1 MPAATI
7 GATPSPSP
15 HFPRDSAHRLSVTD
29 ELRIYP
35 RRERDVAAS
44 TRDFSAE
51 LNPEQ
56 FAAVSHGEGPLLI
69 IAGAGTGKTRT
80 LVYRVAHLI
89 DRGIAPERILL
100 LTFTR
105 RAAHEMLSRAERLV
119 GTASTRVHGGT
130 FHGTGHRLLRQFG
143 KAAGLASEFSIM
155 DQGDAVDLMGI
166 ARANLGVGKK
176 DKRFPKKETLHWL
189 YSRHIN
195 TEFPIEDIL
204 HGEAPQF
211 LDYSQEIVRIYAEY
225 IARKQERGL
234 LDYDD
239 LLLCWALMLE
249 HSPEL
254 KTRIAGMYDHL
265 LVDEYQ
271 DTNQLQSRILR
282 GMCGG
287 HRNITVVGDDAQ
299 SIYSFR
305 GATQR
310 NILDFPRHF
319 PGTRLVTLE
328 QNYRS
333 TQPILDVTNTV
344 ISRATE
350 RFTKN
355 LWTHRAGG
363 ERPWLVTVRDEHEQT
378 RFVVDRILELHEE
391 GVPLREMAV
400 LFRAGYMSADL
411 EIELANRN
419 VPFEKWGGLKF
430 LEAAHVKDVVA
441 FLRVIDNP
449 RDEVSWY
456 RVLMLMPGIGDT
468 TARQII
474 TSMAERGWDAEAL
487 THWTP
492 PPRARD
498 AHRALAQLLRRLRGT
513 ARADTPAPE
522 HNVGTEIDLIRQM
535 YDDLLR
541 DRYDRPEPR
550 LADLDQLR
558 TIAGGFPSRASFLS
572 TIALEP
578 PQSTQDLAEGTGEE
592 DDDALVLSTSHS
604 AKGKEWDVV
613 FLIWAVDG
621 WFPMARAT
629 EREDELEEERR
640 LMYVALTRARNH
652 LAVTYPVNV
661 YSTRR
666 GQDYSMDQLSRF
678 LDRGVREKMQRVA
691 VEAPADMPAAPAPV
705 QSEKIDLLSLLRGR
719 FAPPDH
725 GTSSGPAA
733 RDPAS

>member
-1 MPAATI
+1 M
-7 GATPSPSP
+7 
-15 HFPRDSAHRLSVTD
+15 TD

-35 RRERDVAAS
+35 RRERDVAAGS
-44 TRDFSAE
+44 RDFSAE

-56 FAAVSHGEGPLLI
+56 LAAATHGDGPLLI

-89 DRGIAPERILL
+89 DRGVKPERILL

-119 GTASTRVHGGT
+119 GGASSKVHGGT
-130 FHGTGHRLLRQFG
+130 FHATGHRLLRQFG
-143 KAAGLASEFSIM
+143 RAAGLPDQFSIM

-176 DKRFPKKETLHWL
+176 EKRFPKKETLHWL

-195 TEFPIEDIL
+195 TELPIEDIL
-204 HGEAPQF
+204 HEEAPQF
-211 LDYSQEIVRIYAEY
+211 LDYSQEIVRIFAEY
-225 IARKQERGL
+225 ISRKQERAL
-234 LDYDD
+234 VDYDD

-249 HSPEL
+249 HSPDL
-254 KTRIAGMYDHL
+254 ATKIAGMYDHV
-265 LVDEYQ
+265 LVDEFQ
-271 DTNQLQSRILR
+271 DTNQLQARVLR
-282 GMCGG
+282 GMCRT
-287 HRNITVVGDDAQ
+287 HRNISVVGDDAQ

-305 GATQR
+305 GASQR

-319 PGTRLVTLE
+319 AGARLVTLE

-344 ISRATE
+344 ISRAHE

-355 LWTHRAGG
+355 LWTKRVGG
-363 ERPWLVTVRDEHEQT
+363 DRPWLVTIRDEHEQT
-378 RFVVDRILELHEE
+378 RFVVDRVLELHEE

-441 FLRVIDNP
+441 FLRIIDNP

-468 TARQII
+468 TARGILA
-474 TSMAERGWDAEAL
+474 TMADRGWDADAL
-487 THWTP
+487 TLWTP

-498 AHRALAQLLRRLRGT
+498 AHKSLSQLMRRLRGNSRLD
-513 ARADTPAPE
+513 APAPA
-522 HNVGTEIDLIRQM
+522 HPVATEIDVIRQL
-535 YDDLLR
+535 YDHLLR
-541 DRYDRPEPR
+541 DKYDRPEPR

-558 TIAGGFPSRASFLS
+558 AIATSFPSRSAFLS

-578 PQSTQDLAEGTGEE
+578 PQNTQDLAEGTSEE
-592 DDDALVLSTSHS
+592 DNDALILSTAHS
-604 AKGKEWDVV
+604 SKGKEWDVV

-621 WFPMARAT
+621 WFPMARST
-629 EREDELEEERR
+629 EQEDELEEERR
-640 LMYVALTRARNH
+640 LMYVAMTRARNH
-652 LAVTYPVNV
+652 LAVSYPMNS

-666 GQDYSMDQLSRF
+666 GADYSIDQLSRF
-678 LDRGVREKMQRVA
+678 LDRGVRERMQRV
-691 VEAPADMPAAPAPV
+691 VLEAPGDAPPPAPERDAAGKV
-705 QSEKIDLLSLLRGR
+705 DLFALLRGR
-719 FAPPDH
+719 F
-725 GTSSGPAA
+725 GTSSAPGGPPEAT
-733 RDPAS
+733 REPPP

>member
-1 MPAATI
+1 V
-7 GATPSPSP
+7 
-15 HFPRDSAHRLSVTD
+15 VTD

-35 RRERDVAAS
+35 RREREIVAGS
-44 TRDFSAE
+44 RDFSAE
-51 LNPEQ
+51 LNAEQ
-56 FAAVSHGEGPLLI
+56 LDAATHGDGPLLI

-89 DRGIAPERILL
+89 DRGVAPERILL

-105 RAAHEMLSRAERLV
+105 RAAHEMIARAERLV
-119 GTASTRVHGGT
+119 GTSSSRVHGGT
-130 FHGTGHRLLRQFG
+130 FHATGHRLLRQFG
-143 KAAGLASEFSIM
+143 RHAGMPSEFSIM

-176 DKRFPKKETLHWL
+176 EKRFPKKETLHWI
-189 YSRHIN
+189 YSRHVN
-195 TEFPIEDIL
+195 TEKPLDDVIHE
-204 HGEAPQF
+204 EYPQF
-211 LDYSQEIVRIYAEY
+211 LDHLEAMTRIYAEY
-225 IARKQERGL
+225 ISRKQERGL

-249 HSPEL
+249 QSPDL
-254 KTRIAGMYDHL
+254 ATRIAGMYDHV

-271 DTNQLQSRILR
+271 DTNQLQARILR
-282 GMCGG
+282 GMCRGGG
-287 HRNITVVGDDAQ
+287 HKNITVVGDDAQ

-305 GATQR
+305 GASQR
-310 NILDFPRHF
+310 NILDFPKHF
-319 PGTRLVTLE
+319 PGARLVTLE

-344 ISRATE
+344 ISRSLE

-355 LWTHRAGG
+355 LWTRRAGG
-363 ERPWLVTVRDEHEQT
+363 EKPWLVTVRDEHEQT

-391 GVPLREMAV
+391 GIPLREMAV

-411 EIELANRN
+411 EIELANRE

-456 RVLMLMPGIGDT
+456 RVLMLLPGIGDT
-468 TARQII
+468 TARSIMA
-474 TSMAERGWDAEAL
+474 SMAERGWDLEAL

-492 PPRARD
+492 PARARD
-498 AHRALAQLLRRLRGT
+498 AHKQLTQLLRRLRGNL
-513 ARADTPAPE
+513 RADAPAPD
-522 HNVGTEIDLIRQM
+522 HPVAAEIDAIRRM

-541 DRYDRPEPR
+541 DKYDRPEPR

-558 TIAGGFPSRASFLS
+558 AIASGFPSRATFLS

-578 PQSTQDLAEGTGEE
+578 PHSTQDLAEGGSEAE
-592 DDDALVLSTSHS
+592 DDALVLSTAHS
-604 AKGKEWDVV
+604 SKGKEWDVV

-621 WFPMARAT
+621 SFPLARAT
-629 EREDELEEERR
+629 EQEEELEEERR

-652 LAVTYPVNV
+652 LLVSYPMNA
-661 YSTRR
+661 YSSRR
-666 GQDYSMDQLSRF
+666 SADYSIDQLSRF
-678 LDRGVREKMQRVA
+678 IDRGVREKMQRVVLAAEDDRPPERA
-691 VEAPADMPAAPAPV
+691 VEPEAAKV
-705 QSEKIDLLSLLRGR
+705 DLFALLRGR
-719 FAPPDH
+719 FGATDPTPRSNPAP
-725 GTSSGPAA
+725 
-733 RDPAS
+733 

>member
-1 MPAATI
+1 MREVVA
-7 GATPSPSP
+7 GS
-15 HFPRDSAHRLSVTD
+15 RD
-29 ELRIYP
+29 Y
-35 RRERDVAAS
+35 
-44 TRDFSAE
+44 SAE

-56 FAAVSHGEGPLLI
+56 YAAATHGDGPLLI

-89 DRGIAPERILL
+89 DSGVSPERILL

-105 RAAHEMLSRAERLV
+105 RAAQEMLSRAERLV
-119 GTASTRVHGGT
+119 GTSSTRVHGGT
-130 FHGTGHRLLRQFG
+130 FHATGHRLLRQYG
-143 KAAGLASEFSIM
+143 RRAGIVSEFSIM
-155 DQGDAVDLMGI
+155 DQGDSVDLMGI
-166 ARANLGVGKK
+166 ARASLGVGKK

-189 YSRHIN
+189 YSRHVN
-195 TEFPIEDIL
+195 TGIPIEDIL
-204 HGEAPQF
+204 HEEVPQF
-211 LDYSQEIVRIYAEY
+211 LDYSQEILRIYAEY
-225 IARKQERGL
+225 ISRKQERSL
-234 LDYDD
+234 MDYDD
-239 LLLCWALMLE
+239 LLLTWALMLE
-249 HSPEL
+249 HSPDL
-254 KTRIAGMYDHL
+254 ATRIAGMYEHV

-282 GMCGG
+282 GMCRA
-287 HRNITVVGDDAQ
+287 HKNITVVGDDAQ

-310 NILDFPRHF
+310 NILDFPKHF
-319 PGTRLVTLE
+319 SGARLVTLE

-344 ISRATE
+344 ISRALE
-350 RFTKN
+350 RFSKN
-355 LWTHRAGG
+355 LWTRRTGG
-363 ERPWLVTVRDEHEQT
+363 ERPWLVTVPDEHEQT

-391 GVPLREMAV
+391 GIPLREMCV

-419 VPFEKWGGLKF
+419 IPFEKWGGLKF

-468 TARQII
+468 TARAL
-474 TSMAERGWDAEAL
+474 MATMADRGWDPDAL
-487 THWTP
+487 THWTA

-498 AHRALAQLLRRLRGT
+498 AHRALSQLLRRLRGQ
-513 ARADTPAPE
+513 ARADAPAPE
-522 HNVGTEIDLIRQM
+522 HSVSAEIELIRTL

-541 DRYDRPEPR
+541 DRYDRPEAR

-558 TIAGGFPSRASFLS
+558 TIASGFPSRSSFLS
-572 TIALEP
+572 TLALEP
-578 PQSTQDLAEGTGEE
+578 PQSTQDLAEGSGQE
-592 DDDALVLSTSHS
+592 DDDALILSTAHS
-604 AKGKEWDVV
+604 SKGKEWDVV
-613 FLIWAVDG
+613 FLLWAVDG

-629 EREDELEEERR
+629 ENEDELEEERR

-652 LAVTYPVNV
+652 LAVTYPVQV

-678 LDRGVREKMQRVA
+678 IDRGVREKMQRVA
-691 VEAPADMPAAPAPV
+691 VSTPDDMPRPAEPHTT
-705 QSEKIDLLSLLRGR
+705 EKVDLLALLRGR
-719 FAPPDH
+719 FGGASAPEP
-725 GTSSGPAA
+725 PA
-733 RDPAS
+733 

>member
-1 MPAATI
+1 M
-7 GATPSPSP
+7 
-15 HFPRDSAHRLSVTD
+15 TD

-35 RRERDVAAS
+35 RRDREVAAAG
-44 TRDFSAE
+44 RDFSAE

-56 FAAVSHGEGPLLI
+56 LAAAEHAEGPLLI

-80 LVYRVAHLI
+80 LVYRVAHLLS
-89 DRGIAPERILL
+89 RGVAPERTLL

-105 RAAHEMLSRAERLV
+105 RAAQEMLSRAERLV
-119 GTASTRVHGGT
+119 GAASSRVHGGT
-130 FHGTGHRLLRQFG
+130 FHATGHRLLRRFG
-143 KAAGLASEFSIM
+143 GAAGLAAEFSIM

-166 ARANLGVGKK
+166 ARANLGIGKK
-176 DKRFPKKETLHWL
+176 EKRFPRKETLHWL
-189 YSRHIN
+189 YSRHVN
-195 TEFPIEDIL
+195 TEIPLDDLL
-204 HGEAPQF
+204 HEESPQF
-211 LDYSQEIVRIYAEY
+211 LDYSQEIVRIFADYVS
-225 IARKQERGL
+225 RKQERSL
-234 LDYDD
+234 VDYDD

-249 HSPEL
+249 HSPDL
-254 KTRIAGMYDHL
+254 ATRIAGLYDHV

-282 GMCGG
+282 GMCRS

-310 NILDFPRHF
+310 NVLDFPKHF
-319 PGTRLVTLE
+319 PGARLVMLE

-344 ISRATE
+344 ISRSPE
-350 RFTKN
+350 RFSKN
-355 LWTHRAGG
+355 LWTRRPGG

-430 LEAAHVKDVVA
+430 LEAAHVKDVIA

-456 RVLMLMPGIGDT
+456 RVLMLLPGIGDT
-468 TARQII
+468 TARALMA
-474 TSMAERGWDAEAL
+474 SMAERGWDADAL

-498 AHRALAQLLRRLRGT
+498 AHRALGQLLRRLRGT
-513 ARADTPAPE
+513 ARADGPAPE
-522 HNVGTEIDLIRQM
+522 HSVGAEIDAIRQL

-541 DRYDRPEPR
+541 DRYDHPEPR
-550 LADLDQLR
+550 LADLDRLR
-558 TIAGGFPSRASFLS
+558 AIASAFSGRSSFLT

-578 PQSTQDLAEGTGEE
+578 PQSTQDLAEGTSGAE
-592 DDDALVLSTSHS
+592 DDALVLSTAHS

-613 FLIWAVDG
+613 LVIWAVDG
-621 WFPMARAT
+621 WFPLARAT

-640 LMYVALTRARNH
+640 LMYVAMTRARNH
-652 LAVTYPVNV
+652 LAVTFPMNSYA
-661 YSTRR
+661 TRR
-666 GQDYSMDQLSRF
+666 GADYSIDQLSRF
-678 LDRGVREKMQRVA
+678 IDSGVRDKMQRV
-691 VEAPADMPAAPAPV
+691 VLEAPADVGAPAPAAV
-705 QSEKIDLLSLLRGR
+705 APPSAPGAPRTAPVDLLALLRGR
-719 FAPPDH
+719 FGAPDR
-725 GTSSGPAA
+725 A
-733 RDPAS
+733 RDEPAP